1 MEKIT
6 KKRRKEILNKQLADM
21 TAFEVLYS
29 IPLGKEDKTLFS
41 IVNPRKLLD
50 SFDKKPFSRSKMYAL
65 FHKQLSDSERLLIS
79 AQLKEIG
86 ERVLMASQIIEN
98 QLIER

>member
-1 MEKIT
+1 M
-6 KKRRKEILNKQLADM
+6 KKLSRRKKKAIFSKDLEDM
-21 TAFEVLYS
+21 TLFEVFYT
-29 IPLGKEDKTLFS
+29 IPVGKESENLLS
-41 IVNPRKLLD
+41 IINPQRLLD

-65 FHKQLSDSERLLIS
+65 FHKQLTDSERLLIS

>member
-1 MEKIT
+1 MS
-6 KKRRKEILNKQLADM
+6 RRKRKAIFKKDLEDM
-21 TAFEVLYS
+21 TLFEVLYS

-41 IVNPRKLLD
+41 IINPRKLLD
-50 SFDKKPFSRSKMYAL
+50 SFDKKPFSRSKMYSL
-65 FHKQLSDSERLLIS
+65 FHKQLTDSERLLIS

>member
-29 IPLGKEDKTLFS
+29 IPLGKEDKALFS
-41 IVNPRKLLD
+41 IINPRKLLD
-50 SFDKKPFSRSKMYAL
+50 SFDVRPFSRSKMYAL
-65 FHKQLSDSERLLIS
+65 FHKQLTDSERLLIS

-86 ERVLMASQIIEN
+86 ERVLMASQIVEN
-98 QLIER
+98 QLVER